1 MRHSLGVLVQL
12 LAGRSAP
19 DDVAQARDVVA
30 RFETPPTAGPEP
42 AVQLWPLQYQ
52 PRLADAAG
60 DAAGYTETVI
70 GDRKL
75 AEDLDAHGHLAV
87 AQRLAAQPAFRSRA

>member
-1 MRHSLGVLVQL
+1 MRHSQGVLVQL
-12 LAGRSAP
+12 LVGRSAP

-30 RFETPPTAGPEP
+30 RFETPPTDGPEP

-60 DAAGYTETVI
+60 DAAGYTETSS
-70 GDRKL
+70 GTGWPKNSTP
-75 AEDLDAHGHLAV
+75 
-87 AQRLAAQPAFRSRA
+87 AAISLSPSS